1 MKFEKSA
8 SIGDYHFIRK
18 AIHLSILLSFS
29 IHSKAQ
35 DWKIEKK
42 VNVVFGLIQ
51 PIFAK
56 GINIEGNYINN
67 RLIFD
72 YSHGASLDLSSSTV
86 TEDLRRQGV
95 AVHIPYTTGFGI
107 GYRLKEWIN
116 IRMEPKWHRFEFYY
130 EGENQTASSQI
141 TSYNT
146 MSIGIGVYGHYQP
159 FKNKTSFLKG
169 IMIAPSVRFW
179 PTIRSTLEDDS
190 FIYFN
195 KNTSLNET
203 IKTLDVGPGF
213 KPFIYNISIGYSF
226 GLKRN

>member
-1 MKFEKSA
+1 M
-8 SIGDYHFIRK
+8 SIVNNHLSRK
-18 AIHLSILLSFS
+18 AFILIFSILLA

-35 DWKIEKK
+35 DWKTEKK

-51 PIFAK
+51 PVFAQ
-56 GINIEGNYINN
+56 GFNIEGNYITN

-72 YSHGASLDLSSSTV
+72 YSHGASLDLSATTV

-107 GYRLKEWIN
+107 GYRLKEWVN

-130 EGENQTASSQI
+130 EGENQTGSSQI
-141 TSYNT
+141 ISYNT
-146 MSIGIGVYGHYQP
+146 MSLGIGVYGHYQP

-179 PTIRSTLEDDS
+179 PTITSTLEDDS